1 VTVRLYEEVSRRGDE
16 MDWMNQL
23 GGILQQY
30 NGAQPDQ
37 APDTVHDD
45 FDQLAQ
51 TAPPAALS
59 DGLAAAFRSDQ
70 TPEFGQM
77 AANLFSNSGGQQRA
91 GILNTLLRAAGP
103 AIISQVLSRVGN
115 SGGGSSSGGG
125 GGGLGG
131 LIDLLRGGQH
141 EVTPEQA
148 QQVPPEAVQEIAQ
161 QAQQKDPSVIDR
173 VSDFYAEH
181 PTLIKSLGAAALTIA
196 LTKIAQRQYNG

>member
-1 VTVRLYEEVSRRGDE
+1 

-30 NGAQPDQ
+30 NGAQPNQ
-37 APDTVHDD
+37 APDTVDDD

-51 TAPPAALS
+51 QAPPSALS
-59 DGLAAAFRSDQ
+59 DGLAAAFRSDD

-77 AANLFSNSGGQQRA
+77 AANLFSNSGGQQQA

-103 AIISQVLSRVGN
+103 AILSQVLSRMGQ
-115 SGGGSSSGGG
+115 SGGGASTSGG

-131 LIDLLRGGQH
+131 ILEMLRGGGQT

-148 QQVPPEAVQEIAQ
+148 QQIPPEAVEQIAQ
-161 QAQQKDPSVIDR
+161 QAHDNDPSIIDR

-181 PTLIKSLGAAALTIA
+181 PTLIKSLGAAALTVA
-196 LTKIAQRQYNG
+196 LAKIAQRQNS